1 MGEVAIVAVIFGG
14 PLLIRTIFTIIPV
27 VVILV
32 VPVVVPLLVFVVP
45 IPMFVILMVIVLKI
59 GACQHSRRR
68 DQSRAQQ
75 K

>member
-1 MGEVAIVAVIFGG
+1 LLVRVIFAIT
-14 PLLIRTIFTIIPV
+14 PI

-32 VPVVVPLLVFVVP
+32 VPVVVPPLVFVVP
-45 IPMFVILMVIVLKI
+45 IPMFVVQLVIVLKI
-59 GACQHSRRR
+59 GACQHSRRC